1 MHISKTSITESR
13 IVNRLQ
19 NPDFRRNLRPFFLD
33 PKTQAPLPSKKYYD
47 LFSMIVTQLTFSF
60 VAAPFLILT
69 FSGSL
74 LAWSRVYFYAV
85 VGTAASMAFFASP
98 AKKTLRKMLESRAAK
113 AGVVTPSSSDGKQ
126 QPSTRVEIKRAN
138 STDSLQNLPVLGMSQ
153 DPERELDEAL
163 SEIKAEMEARNLG
176 KVRVVVE
183 GGKGGKG
190 E

>member
-1 MHISKTSITESR
+1 
-13 IVNRLQ
+13 
-19 NPDFRRNLRPFFLD
+19 
-33 PKTQAPLPSKKYYD
+33 
-47 LFSMIVTQLTFSF
+47 MIVTQLTFSF

-85 VGTAASMAFFASP
+85 IGTAASMAFFASP
-98 AKKTLRKMLESRAAK
+98 AKKTLRKMLEARAAK
-113 AGVVTPSSSDGKQ
+113 VGVVVDGKQ
-126 QPSTRVEIKRAN
+126 QQASKRVVEIKRTG

-153 DPERELDEAL
+153 DPERELDEVL

-176 KVRVVVE
+176 GVRVVVGGAGA
-183 GGKGGKG
+183 GGKVGKG

>member
-1 MHISKTSITESR
+1 
-13 IVNRLQ
+13 
-19 NPDFRRNLRPFFLD
+19 
-33 PKTQAPLPSKKYYD
+33 
-47 LFSMIVTQLTFSF
+47 MIVTQLTFSF

-98 AKKTLRKMLESRAAK
+98 AKKTLRKMLEARAAK
-113 AGVVTPSSSDGKQ
+113 AGVVTPGLEGKQ
-126 QPSTRVEIKRAN
+126 QQQQLASGNKRVGEMKRMG
-138 STDSLQNLPVLGMSQ
+138 STDSLQSLPVLGMSL

-176 KVRVVVE
+176 RGGGVGGDLK
-183 GGKGGKG
+183 GKGGKG

>member
-1 MHISKTSITESR
+1 
-13 IVNRLQ
+13 
-19 NPDFRRNLRPFFLD
+19 
-33 PKTQAPLPSKKYYD
+33 
-47 LFSMIVTQLTFSF
+47 MIVTQLTFSF

-98 AKKTLRKMLESRAAK
+98 AKKTLRKMLEARAAK
-113 AGVVTPSSSDGKQ
+113 AGVVVDGKQ
-126 QPSTRVEIKRAN
+126 QQSSKRVVEIKRTG

-176 KVRVVVE
+176 GVRVVVGGAGA
-183 GGKGGKG
+183 GGKVGKG